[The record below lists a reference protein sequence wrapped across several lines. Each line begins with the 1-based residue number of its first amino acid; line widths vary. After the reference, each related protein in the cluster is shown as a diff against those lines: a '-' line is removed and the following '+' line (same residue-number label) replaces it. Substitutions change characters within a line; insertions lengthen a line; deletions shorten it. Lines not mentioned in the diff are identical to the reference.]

1 MVKCG
6 RETTPRPVDP
16 NTFRKVSI
24 YWKRLQPCFW
34 FKPQVFCEA
43 DRQECVTRVFS
54 PSRAKNIFKV
64 LVVNAR
70 HAACQFS
77 EMTEGKGL
85 GETTQL

>member
-6 RETTPRPVDP
+6 RKTTPRPVDP
-16 NTFRKVSI
+16 KTFRKFSI

-43 DRQECVTRVFS
+43 GRNVSSESSVALGLRI
-54 PSRAKNIFKV
+54 KFKV

-70 HAACQFS
+70 HAACQLS